1 MSHLL
6 WEYGL
11 LACFLLLWRK
21 SFKNNF
27 TMILFIYF
35 SCMWACGCQRMTYRE
50 VVFSISHMG
59 SKDWTQQDTLMSHLT
74 YPWGYFSACFL
85 CVGLDFNPFVFLI
98 FLHEVNVYEL
108 EVDLSDFI
116 DWVLLL
122 LFVKELEH
130 TAANL
135 WRFPGSV
142 PFPTACRLCSALMCS
157 LFFRFSLISKNLTP
171 QGHPSSEESRA
182 QLLPLPNPKVMVPR
196 TFPLYFL
203 PETQLESPLALG
215 DRNPSTQW

>member
-1 MSHLL
+1 MHVSIWMSKNDLQGSGFFYLSH
-6 WEYGL
+6 GL
-11 LACFLLLWRK
+11 
-21 SFKNNF
+21 
-27 TMILFIYF
+27 
-35 SCMWACGCQRMTYRE
+35 QRLNSTRYLDE
-50 VVFSISHMG
+50 SSDH
-59 SKDWTQQDTLMSHLT
+59 
-74 YPWGYFSACFL
+74 FSACFL

-116 DWVLLL
+116 DWALLL

-142 PFPTACRLCSALMCS
+142 PFPTACRLCSALLCS

-196 TFPLYFL
+196 TYPLYFL